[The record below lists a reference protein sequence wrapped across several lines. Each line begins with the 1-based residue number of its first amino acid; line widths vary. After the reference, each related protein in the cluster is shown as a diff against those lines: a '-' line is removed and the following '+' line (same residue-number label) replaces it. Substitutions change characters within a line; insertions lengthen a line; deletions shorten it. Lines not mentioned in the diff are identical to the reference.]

1 MEANQEP
8 RGARLDV
15 LLSVGVSGIVVWREG
30 DVASLHA
37 VTQAVLAPQR

>member
-1 MEANQEP
+1 MEAAQEP
-8 RGARLDV
+8 RGALLDV
-15 LLSVGVSGIVVWREG
+15 LLSVGLFGIVLWWEG

>member
-1 MEANQEP
+1 MEASQEP
-8 RGARLDV
+8 RGACLDV
-15 LLSVGVSGIVVWREG
+15 LLSVGVSGTVVWWEG